1 MRLPTRSSLAV
12 SAAQQRIKTN
22 EKKIAEW
29 RAEKDRLEREK
40 KAKQKQGGIL
50 PLLGT
55 VAGAGLGLAAG
66 GPAGA
71 IAGAKAGAGIG
82 GFIEKPTVASGVGA
96 AEGLSYFT
104 DEAVA
109 TRKLAGEKS
118 QYEVDKLKLEA
129 DPLQQSKEN
138 YQNKGFRII
147 NVADATKYARASL
160 QPVSV
165 TGDKPDFYIERL
177 APSEKD
183 VAQTGYY
190 DAQAAKARSE
200 TGKVAKEK
208 IDKDAVAAFEIDLSL
223 QPPSKVLLLLQRG
236 NFLSELNSND
246 VTKAAMYKSA
256 KTYLQQFNEF
266 QEINFGE
273 DYRDYLAYLRGQ

>member
-1 MRLPTRSSLAV
+1 MAKYHKDWRCKMRLPTRSSLAV

-109 TRKLAGEKS
+109 ARKRKAEIGELD
-118 QYEVDKLKLEA
+118 YEVKQLGVKKLRKDL
-129 DPLQQSKEN
+129 L
-138 YQNKGFRII
+138 
-147 NVADATKYARASL
+147 
-160 QPVSV
+160 PV
-165 TGDKPDFYIERL
+165 KPS
-177 APSEKD
+177 AKD
-183 VAQTGYY
+183 VAQTGLY
-190 DAQAAKARSE
+190 DAQADKTRSE
-200 TGKVAKEK
+200 IGKVAKGK
-208 IDKDAVAAFEIDLSL
+208 IDKTAVAAFEIDLSL

-256 KTYLQQFNEF
+256 KTYLKQFNEF

-273 DYRDYLAYLRGQ
+273 DYRDYLAYLREQ

>member
-109 TRKLAGEKS
+109 ARKRKAEIGELD
-118 QYEVDKLKLEA
+118 YEGKQLGVKKLRKDL
-129 DPLQQSKEN
+129 L
-138 YQNKGFRII
+138 
-147 NVADATKYARASL
+147 
-160 QPVSV
+160 PV
-165 TGDKPDFYIERL
+165 KPS
-177 APSEKD
+177 AKD
-183 VAQTGYY
+183 VAQTGLYE
-190 DAQAAKARSE
+190 AQADKTRSE
-200 TGKVAKEK
+200 IGKVAEEK
-208 IDKDAVAAFEIDLSL
+208 IDKTAVSRFNLDLQTMSPEQVSKILQGGKIVTSAKHTDLNDMTKWELIKAAESYLRKFNRFEETNYGKSYDDYLEYL
-223 QPPSKVLLLLQRG
+223 QTQQIKPEKKG
-236 NFLSELNSND
+236 FLSKLW
-246 VTKAAMYKSA
+246 
-256 KTYLQQFNEF
+256 
-266 QEINFGE
+266 
-273 DYRDYLAYLRGQ
+273 